1 MNGRNCKVVAGIA
14 AALLIGGNAWAED
27 KREQH
32 SHAFA
37 KDVDALHAA
46 LAPLWHAQPGKER
59 TRNVCAQVERLE
71 GLSREIRSGDNK
83 AMLASIAGL
92 KAQCLAN
99 PAEIDLAFAKVHD
112 AFHDL
117 AEPGRR

>member
-1 MNGRNCKVVAGIA
+1 MNGRNCKRVTVI
-14 AALLIGGNAWAED
+14 AALLLMGGSALAND
-27 KREQH
+27 KGEQH
-32 SHAFA
+32 PHAFA
-37 KDVDALHAA
+37 RDVDALHAA

-59 TRNVCAQVERLE
+59 ARNVCTQVERLD
-71 GLSREIRSGDNK
+71 GLAREIRSGDTK

-99 PAEIDLAFAKVHD
+99 PAEIDAAFAKVHD

>member
-1 MNGRNCKVVAGIA
+1 MNGRNHKWVALIV
-14 AALLIGGNAWAED
+14 AALMMGGNVLAED
-27 KREQH
+27 KRERH

-37 KDVDALHAA
+37 KDVDALHSV

-59 TRNVCAQVERLE
+59 ARNVCAQVDRLD
-71 GLSREIRSGDNK
+71 GLTRDIRSSDTK
-83 AMLASIAGL
+83 AMLASIAAL

-99 PAEIDLAFAKVHD
+99 PAEIDVAFAKVHD

-117 AEPGRR
+117 AEPGRH

>member
-1 MNGRNCKVVAGIA
+1 MNIKNWKWVALIV
-14 AALLIGGNAWAED
+14 AALLIGGSALAED
-27 KREQH
+27 KRERH
-32 SHAFA
+32 PHAFA
-37 KDVDALHAA
+37 KDVDALHGA

-59 TRNVCAQVERLE
+59 AREVCAQVERLE
-71 GLSREIRSGDNK
+71 GLTREIRSGDNK

-99 PAEIDLAFAKVHD
+99 PAEIDAAFAKVHD

-117 AEPGRR
+117 VEPGRR

>member
-1 MNGRNCKVVAGIA
+1 MNIKNWKWVALIV
-14 AALLIGGNAWAED
+14 AALLIGGSALAED
-27 KREQH
+27 KRERH
-32 SHAFA
+32 PHAFA

-59 TRNVCAQVERLE
+59 ARNVCAQVERLD
-71 GLSREIRSGDNK
+71 GLAREIRSGDAR
-83 AMLASIAGL
+83 AMLASIEGL
-92 KAQCLAN
+92 KAQCLAS
-99 PAEIDLAFAKVHD
+99 PAEIDAAFAKVHD

>member
-1 MNGRNCKVVAGIA
+1 MNGRNCTWVALIA
-14 AALLIGGNAWAED
+14 ALLLIGGSALAED
-27 KREQH
+27 KRERH
-32 SHAFA
+32 PHAFA

-59 TRNVCAQVERLE
+59 ARNVCAQVDRLD
-71 GLSREIRSGDNK
+71 GLSRDIRSGDNK
-83 AMLASIAGL
+83 ALLASIAGL
-92 KAQCLAN
+92 KAQCLAS
-99 PAEIDLAFAKVHD
+99 PAEIDAAFAKVHD